1 MKFVTVVVNEP
12 SAAAW
17 IGCVESI
24 FCAMF
29 TLPQGAFVEGLW
41 TSLRTGVPVT
51 PKGGLMTACA
61 ATCRPRPR
69 TIGRTAKN
77 LENMVIRS
85 MKATKGVM
93 GAKVRPKRSS
103 KMRKVGNG

>member
-17 IGCVESI
+17 IGFVVPMV
-24 FCAMF
+24 CAMF
-29 TLPQGAFVEGLW
+29 TLPQGACVDGLW

-51 PKGGLMTACA
+51 PKGGLITACA

-69 TIGRTAKN
+69 TIGKTVKN
-77 LENMVIRS
+77 LENMIRLS
-85 MKATKGVM
+85 RDAI
-93 GAKVRPKRSS
+93 
-103 KMRKVGNG
+103 